1 MNAVTDLPLS
11 TTMGEH
17 THAPAIDGA
26 RHIPLQLLRPS
37 PTNPRKGFA
46 PTELQDLADSI
57 KLHGLLQPILVRE
70 IDGAKAGEPQ
80 YEIIAGHRRW
90 HACQLAGVPSVMA
103 IVRQMSDFEVLE
115 VQLIEN
121 LKRADLHPL
130 EEAAGYEQLLRK
142 PDGLQGYATV
152 AELATRIGKS
162 ESYVWQRRKLLALGT
177 AAREAF
183 LGGHMPLSIAILV
196 ARLQPADQDEATK
209 AIVKGWAGEPMT
221 YKAAADYIHRTFH
234 LELARAIF
242 PIADATLVPDA
253 GACPA
258 CPKRTGANPQLF
270 DDVAQ
275 HDTCSDPA
283 CYRGKEEAHLARVKA
298 AAVASGRE
306 VISGAVAK
314 KAQLLGKH
322 DTPKGFLELDRV
334 HHTIGDK
341 PLRKLLGK
349 KAPEVVLFEDPHTKA
364 LKEVV
369 READALAVLKD
380 AGVLKTSRMPTTD
393 ATEREA
399 ERKAKSERAW
409 RKAAAAE
416 CVRLAAEP
424 NDLFR
429 ARLLWTVA
437 ATLWGELHADTHK
450 TVTQLLGWPPLRNSW
465 SSGPGRTAA
474 EHIAGLSADQL
485 AQYFVAVVVAGDT
498 ACSTHSADRKPK
510 TLLQQATALGV
521 DVAAIKA
528 EQRLVSKSTPDAK
541 AAERARKKAATLTPE
556 TALAAALKEAEAK
569 PAAAEQ
575 QASKQA
581 SKRAASPTTKTPPV
595 RYRNAA
601 TGETWSGRGPQPRW
615 LKAALASGKHLA
627 DFDTTTPSGAATPGL
642 TAKPTVSAAGADP
655 FRS

>member
-11 TTMGEH
+11 STLGEH
-17 THAPAIDGA
+17 KHAPAIEGA
-26 RHIPLQLLRPS
+26 RHIPVQLLRPS

-70 IDGAKAGEPQ
+70 ISGAKPGEPQ

-90 HACQLAGVPSVMA
+90 HASQLAGAPSVMA
-103 IVRQMSDFEVLE
+103 IVRPMSDFEVLE

-142 PDGLQGYATV
+142 PDGPQGYATV

-177 AAREAF
+177 VAREAF

-221 YKAAADYIHRTFH
+221 YKAAADYVHRTFH
-234 LELARAIF
+234 LELTRAMF
-242 PIADATLVPDA
+242 PIADATLVPGA

-298 AAVASGRE
+298 TALAEGRE
-306 VISGAVAK
+306 VITGEQAK
-314 KAQLLGKH
+314 KAQPNKY
-322 DTPKGFLELDRV
+322 DPPKGYLELDRV

-349 KAPEVVLFEDPHTKA
+349 KAPAAILFEDPHTKTM
-364 LKEVV
+364 KEVV
-369 READALAVLKD
+369 READALAVLKE
-380 AGVLKTSRMPTTD
+380 AGVLKTTRMPTTG
-393 ATEREA
+393 AAEREA
-399 ERKAKSERAW
+399 DRKAKAERAW
-409 RKAAAAE
+409 RSAAAAE

-424 NDLFR
+424 NAAFR
-429 ARLLWTVA
+429 AGLLRTVA

-450 TVTQLLGWPPLRNSW
+450 TVTKLLGWPPLRNSW

-498 ACSTHSADRKPK
+498 ACSTHSADRKPER
-510 TLLQQATALGV
+510 LLQQAQALRV

-528 EQRLVSKSTPDAK
+528 EQRQLNKSTPDAK
-541 AAERARKKAATLTPE
+541 AAERARKKAAEMTPALTPE
-556 TALAAALKEAEAK
+556 KALAAALKNAEAK
-569 PAAAEQ
+569 PAAAEK
-575 QASKQA
+575 AG
-581 SKRAASPTTKTPPV
+581 SKRPPKRPPI

-601 TGETWSGRGPQPRW
+601 TGETWSGRGLQPRW

-627 DFDTTTPSGAATPGL
+627 DFDLGAPAPAPVPPRAPIL
-642 TAKPTVSAAGADP
+642 SAAAADP

>member
-11 TTMGEH
+11 TTLGEH
-17 THAPAIDGA
+17 KHAPAIEGA

-90 HACQLAGVPSVMA
+90 HASQLAGVPSVMA
-103 IVRQMSDFEVLE
+103 IVRAMSDFEVLE

-152 AELATRIGKS
+152 SELATRIGKS

-183 LGGHMPLSIAILV
+183 LAGSIPLSIAILV

-209 AIVKGWAGEPMT
+209 VIVKGWAGEPMT
-221 YKAAADYIHRTFH
+221 FKAAADYIHRTFH

-242 PIADATLVPDA
+242 PIADATLVPEA

-283 CYRGKEEAHLARVKA
+283 CYRGKEDAHHARVKA

-306 VISGAVAK
+306 VISGAEAK
-314 KAQLLGKH
+314 KAQPNKY
-322 DTPKGFLELDRV
+322 DPPKGYLELDRV

-349 KAPEVVLFEDPHTKA
+349 KAPEVVLFEDPHTKT

-380 AGVLKTSRMPTTD
+380 AGVLKTSRMPTTG
-393 ATEREA
+393 ASEREA
-399 ERKAKSERAW
+399 DRKAKAERAW

-424 NDLFR
+424 NETFR

-450 TVTQLLGWPPLRNSW
+450 TVTTLLGWPPLRSNW
-465 SSGPGRTAA
+465 SNGPGRTAA
-474 EHIAGLSADQL
+474 EHIAGLSADRL

-498 ACSTHSADRKPK
+498 ACSTHSADRKPEA
-510 TLLQQATALGV
+510 LLQQATALGV

-528 EQRLVSKSTPDAK
+528 EQRQVSKSTPDAK

-569 PAAAEQ
+569 PA
-575 QASKQA
+575 
-581 SKRAASPTTKTPPV
+581 SKRALKGPPV
-595 RYRNAA
+595 RYRCPM
-601 TGETWSGRGPQPRW
+601 TGSTWSGRGLQPMW
-615 LKAALASGKHLA
+615 LKVALADGKRLA
-627 DFDTTTPSGAATPGL
+627 DFDTTSSHPPTPAATI
-642 TAKPTVSAAGADP
+642 SAAAADP